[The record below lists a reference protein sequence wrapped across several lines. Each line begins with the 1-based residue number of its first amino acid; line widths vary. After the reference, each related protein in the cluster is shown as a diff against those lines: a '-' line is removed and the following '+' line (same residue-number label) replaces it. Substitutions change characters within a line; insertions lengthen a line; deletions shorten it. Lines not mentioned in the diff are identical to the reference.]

1 MLPPRKASERS
12 SSYTVRIKML
22 CIILLAVLVV
32 PGCYTSEKTYKE
44 TGQVWSM
51 GYGEQELVPN
61 DLPKEKYYIAGYNT
75 GTTIEGVLDSP
86 YVKALWLDDNTGRG
100 GIAIAVID
108 CIGLSGTDI
117 RKIRNRLST
126 FSKEAG
132 ARDIHI
138 ISTHTHA
145 GIDTLGLWGPTGH
158 SGRSASY
165 MQLLED
171 RTVLAVETAY
181 SNRQNGRMLYGS
193 AETGP
198 LQRDSRPPY
207 VYDRSLY
214 SLRFVSEDGG
224 GGIRIINYAA
234 HPEALRSK
242 NKSLSADFPAYLAAK
257 IQEETGDSTVF
268 IPGALGGLIMT
279 ERLKDKQGVEYPV
292 EENVVRTGHI
302 LAETALAVDHG
313 RELAPKLVS
322 LTDSFALPL
331 ENIVFAGAV
340 AADII
345 SHRTVSGSGA
355 LGLAL
360 PTQVSYLSI
369 GDLPI
374 LLVPGEIFPELVT
387 GGFAGAGLAA
397 NPAAAN
403 PRTLREIAG
412 KDELLLFGLANDMI
426 GYIVPPNDFLVHP
439 SRPYLEEGVDSFGRG
454 HYEETNSMGPDTAMA
469 VAASAER
476 LFERVRNGER

>member
-1 MLPPRKASERS
+1 
-12 SSYTVRIKML
+12 VRIKML

-32 PGCYTSEKTYKE
+32 PGCYTSEEKYKD
-44 TGQVWSM
+44 TGEAWNI
-51 GYGEQELVPN
+51 GYGEQELVPE
-61 DLPKEKYYIAGYNT
+61 DLLTNEYYIAGYNT
-75 GTTIEGVLDSP
+75 GATIEGILDSP

-108 CIGLSGTDI
+108 CIGLSSSDI
-117 RKIRNRLST
+117 RKIRDRLST
-126 FSKEAG
+126 FSEETG
-132 ARDIHI
+132 ARNIHV

-145 GIDTLGLWGPTGH
+145 GIDTLGLWGPMGQ

-165 MQLLED
+165 MQLIED

-181 SNRQNGRMLYGS
+181 ENRQDGRVLYGS
-193 AETGP
+193 AETGQ

-207 VYDRSLY
+207 VYDSRLY
-214 SLRFVSEDGG
+214 SLRFVPEDGSE
-224 GGIRIINYAA
+224 GIRIINYAA
-234 HPEALRSK
+234 HPEALRSE
-242 NKSLSADFPAYLAAK
+242 NRSLSADFPAYLAAK
-257 IQEETGDSTVF
+257 IKGETGDSTVF

-279 ERLKDKQGVEYPV
+279 ERLKDKHGMEYPV
-292 EENVVRTGHI
+292 EENVVRTGHM
-302 LAETALAVDHG
+302 LADMALAVDNE
-313 RELAPKLVS
+313 RELVPKLVS
-322 LTDSFALPL
+322 LTDTFALPL

-345 SHRTVSGSGA
+345 AHRTVSGPGA

-360 PTQVSYLSI
+360 PTEVSYISL

-387 GGFAGAGLAA
+387 GGFAGVELAA
-397 NPAAAN
+397 APEAHN
-403 PRTLREIAG
+403 PRTLYEITG
-412 KDELLLFGLANDMI
+412 EDELLIFGLANDMI
-426 GYIVPPNDFLVHP
+426 GYIVPPSDFFVHP
-439 SRPYLEEGVDSFGRG
+439 SRPYVERGVDSFGRI

-469 VAASAER
+469 VAAATER